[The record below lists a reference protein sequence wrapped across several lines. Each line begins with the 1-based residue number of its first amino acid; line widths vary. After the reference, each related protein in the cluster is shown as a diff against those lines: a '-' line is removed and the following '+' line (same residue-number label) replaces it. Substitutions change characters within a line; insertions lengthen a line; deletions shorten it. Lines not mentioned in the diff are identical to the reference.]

1 MGDTYRTQG
10 TVEPKSALEQ
20 RLAAAQAKRAAA
32 EAAITDADREEQAL
46 RDKIAAEES
55 AAQAA
60 ADAKRALDA
69 ERYLDAAR
77 AELGDSIALKIV
89 MVRSFSDV
97 FIVRR
102 NGQAHA
108 RWTSR
113 LADANRSG
121 KKIDSNAIALDYAMA
136 TIVSWNGASLG
147 GDVGNDTAPALRLF
161 LQQNPG
167 IVSPLTDAAAE
178 LNGIF
183 AEERKS
189 GG

>member
-1 MGDTYRTQG
+1 MGDTYRTPG
-10 TVEPKSALEQ
+10 SVEPKSALEL

-32 EAAITDADREEQAL
+32 EAAITDADREEQIL
-46 RDKIAAEES
+46 RDKIAAEEA